1 MTTSRSISGDG
12 EGEVNS
18 DFAGESSGW
27 STYRS
32 YDNYDYTLS
41 GIPSGYASDIDIRN
55 RTWGGWESDNEYG
68 FSDGD
73 SWAEVYTT
81 APRFHSSSLFGS
93 ELGREDPGLYQGSP
107 LMAANYSLPAVT
119 GTQTEH
125 GGWYVVT
132 SRAGIV
138 PLDVD
143 MSVLHT
149 VNGGSRQSIDAVM
162 ALKQPLANP
171 PNLYAFPFYG
181 YTDVPAHGQPLN
193 IDNASPGFF
202 LGGGRLGELGS
213 PWTLGNVM
221 GLGASAQMGR
231 NNLLRRGL
239 SQPFHWRLGIGAGV
253 AAGIARDL
261 VNSATG
267 GGTKHIPTLGGM
279 DPAASV
285 VNDDNVKSTDTDDNG
300 NLTGIAYAD
309 GTAQA
314 WTYDP
319 TWNQVTSYTNQAG
332 QLITQAIDPD
342 SGLVLAITEVVGAE
356 DARSAETD
364 DLTTLFAYTDES
376 DAPLPVG
383 LLRSVTD
390 PEGQVTRIDYDDDP
404 ASDSFALAN
413 ALTYAYG
420 TNDATTTLF
429 GYDAAGNVNSLTDAM
444 GNTTAWVYTNDRV
457 TEETVT
463 IDGTDYTRS
472 YQYDAEDRLEQSTDR
487 NGRVIEYLFDDQRGE
502 RVERWFDG
510 ATPVREIV
518 FDYDDAT
525 GLLISVDDTEVD
537 FTYTYQGAR
546 LESAAW
552 DFADFEVSAGQ
563 PDVTFTYGYQG
574 SEHVA
579 TRVTLGSTGDYQ
591 TAYAYDA
598 FGRLVRV
605 EQTSQPGGNAVS
617 PKGVDFT
624 YTPDGLPETITRY
637 ADADGDITTSGTKTV
652 ASSAY
657 TYDPSLRR
665 LTDLIHAQ
673 GATTLA
679 AYAWT
684 YDDTG
689 RIDLF
694 GTPEGTYDYQY
705 DATGQLVDV
714 SLDAGGGFTDTEHYE
729 YDDAGNR
736 TTTGLP
742 GAEVT
747 YATGD
752 ANRMT
757 DAGNYSYTHDPEG
770 NTTAR
775 FIDVDTDGALST
787 GDTNVTEYEWDHRN
801 RLTRVISRDTEGGA
815 ATQEV
820 QYTYDYLNRW
830 VAHTVD
836 LDGDGAGAATSEYFV
851 YDATSVPLS
860 PWERAGVRAEE
871 IGQIVLQLDDSGAPT
886 HRYLWGQAVDQI
898 LADEIV
904 DDGGAEDVLWT
915 LTDHQ
920 NTVRDLAVYDDILD
934 QTSVVNHI
942 AYDSF
947 GNVTSETNAAVDHL
961 FGYTGRA
968 FDETTGLQNN
978 LHRWYDAAV
987 GRWLSE
993 DPIGFEAN
1001 DANLYRYVGNS
1012 SVNAADPSGLKWF
1025 DDGDWYDWIN
1035 PFAYAGTTGDWLGD
1049 MMGTGYVAAFGGGL
1063 KTTLEIQRTRQI
1075 RAVEEISRPNSQ
1087 MTTSEFAEERLDI
1100 LQDGLNES
1108 GKTARE
1114 VVQGAAATVALGAEV
1129 GLTVYGG
1136 VAAVGRG
1143 AARRGAASARGAARG
1158 SANRAR
1164 RTFADILSDN
1174 ALFKRWVKRHHPKNQ
1189 PLSPTQSRQV
1199 WDKLRQI
1206 GKKPKH
1212 HPAHSSGEWTVPH
1225 IHVDGRHI
1233 PVDPGFI
1240 P

>member
-1 MTTSRSISGDG
+1 MYAAGYSG
-12 EGEVNS
+12 
-18 DFAGESSGW
+18 
-27 STYRS
+27 
-32 YDNYDYTLS
+32 LS
-41 GIPSGYASDIDIRN
+41 
-55 RTWGGWESDNEYG
+55 
-68 FSDGD
+68 
-73 SWAEVYTT
+73 
-81 APRFHSSSLFGS
+81 H
-93 ELGREDPGLYQGSP
+93 
-107 LMAANYSLPAVT
+107 T

-143 MSVLHT
+143 MSLLHT
-149 VNGGSRQSIDAVM
+149 VNGGSRQSIDAIM

-231 NNLLRRGL
+231 NNLLRRGF

-342 SGLVLAITEVVGAE
+342 SGLVLSITEVVGAE

-364 DLTTLFAYTDES
+364 DLTTVFAYTDES
-376 DAPLPVG
+376 DAPLPAG

-404 ASDSFALAN
+404 ESDSFGLAN
-413 ALTYAYG
+413 ALTYGYG
-420 TNDATTTLF
+420 TSDATTTLF

-444 GNTTAWVYTNDRV
+444 GNTTAWVYDAKKQT
-457 TEETVT
+457 TEETVI
-463 IDGTDYTRS
+463 IDLVPYTRS
-472 YQYDAEDRLEQSTDR
+472 YQYDDQDRLDRYTDR
-487 NGRVIEYLFDDQRGE
+487 NGRVIEYLYDDPRGE
-502 RVERWFDG
+502 KVERWIEIDQR
-510 ATPVREIV
+510 ALITVREIV

-525 GLLISVDDTEVD
+525 GQLISVDDTEVD

-552 DFADFEVSAGQ
+552 DFADFELDAGQ
-563 PDVTFTYGYQG
+563 PDVTFDYGYQW
-574 SEHVA
+574 SEHTS
-579 TRVTLGSTGDYQ
+579 TRATLGSTADYQ

-598 FGRLVRV
+598 FGRLIRI
-605 EQTSQPGGNAVS
+605 EQTSQPDGNAVS

-624 YTPDGLPETITRY
+624 YTADGLPATITRY
-637 ADADGDITTSGTKTV
+637 ADADGDMTTSGSLTV
-652 ASSAY
+652 ATSTY

-665 LTDLIHAQ
+665 LTDLIHTQ
-673 GATTLA
+673 GATPLA
-679 AYAWT
+679 AYNWT

-705 DATGQLVDV
+705 DATGQLIDV
-714 SLDAGGGFTDTEHYE
+714 ALDPGGGFTDSEHYE
-729 YDDAGNR
+729 YDAAGNR

-757 DAGNYSYTHDPEG
+757 GAGNYTYTHDPEG

-775 FIDVDTDGALST
+775 FIDVDTDGTLST
-787 GDTNVTEYEWDHRN
+787 NDTNITEYEWDHRN
-801 RLTRVISRDTEGGA
+801 RLTRVISRATEGGA

-830 VAHTVD
+830 VASEVD
-836 LDGDGAGAATSEYFV
+836 LDGDGAGASTSEYFV
-851 YDATSVPLS
+851 YDGGTP
-860 PWERAGVRAEE
+860 GTAEQPD
-871 IGQIVLQLDDSGAPT
+871 IDSDPGQIVLQLDETGNPT
-886 HRYLWGQAVDQI
+886 HRYLWGEAVDQI
-898 LADEIV
+898 LADETV
-904 DDGGAEDVLWT
+904 DDGGPEDVLWP

-920 NTVRDLAVYDDILD
+920 NTVRDLAVYDEVLD
-934 QTSVVNHI
+934 ETSIANHI
-942 AYDSF
+942 AYDAF
-947 GNVTSETNAAVDHL
+947 GNVTSETNAAIDHL
-961 FGYTGRA
+961 FGYTGRP

-978 LHRWYDAAV
+978 LHRWYDASV

-993 DPIGFEAN
+993 DPIGIKGD
-1001 DANLYRYVGNS
+1001 DANLYRYCANS
-1012 SVNAADPSGLKWF
+1012 TVNIVDAIGLKHKGHHIVPWHIFNGKVAKAVQKYLDSDDAAIWLSGYNTHGPQSVNGVKHNEYNRLVKKELDDFLAEKGKTLRRLNKSEAIEFVNRIKSKPPTGKIGKFLSGTV
-1025 DDGDWYDWIN
+1025 DN
-1035 PFAYAGTTGDWLGD
+1035 
-1049 MMGTGYVAAFGGGL
+1049 
-1063 KTTLEIQRTRQI
+1063 
-1075 RAVEEISRPNSQ
+1075 AVEASRKAGKFTKAGRKALRGR
-1087 MTTSEFAEERLDI
+1087 MARL
-1100 LQDGLNES
+1100 
-1108 GKTARE
+1108 A
-1114 VVQGAAATVALGAEV
+1114 ALGILGVLDDVAVARNVILPPPHVQRAEAEMLRQYRYAMQDKVKSRDGKIPV
-1129 GLTVYGG
+1129 GRLGHLSEATQAYLK
-1136 VAAVGRG
+1136 AVG
-1143 AARRGAASARGAARG
+1143 ASPYLR
-1158 SANRAR
+1158 
-1164 RTFADILSDN
+1164 
-1174 ALFKRWVKRHHPKNQ
+1174 K
-1189 PLSPTQSRQV
+1189 PLL
-1199 WDKLRQI
+1199 D
-1206 GKKPKH
+1206 
-1212 HPAHSSGEWTVPH
+1212 AMENEMSG
-1225 IHVDGRHI
+1225 RN
-1233 PVDPGFI
+1233 
-1240 P
+1240 